1 MIILGGTVGL
11 FIALVLL
18 GLFYP
23 GTGADQLNWRPTR
36 TAEQEAQDEMD
47 DLDQMLEAAN
57 RRRRARG
64 QEELTEH
71 SVRSS
76 LAQEAQADENDEELL
91 EEEVAQVLE
100 RRNAK
105 RRARGE
111 PEQTVAEYLA
121 ELRGGR

>member
-1 MIILGGTVGL
+1 VIILGGTVGL

-23 GTGADQLNWRPTR
+23 GTGADQLHWRPTR
-36 TAEQEAQDEMD
+36 TAEQEAQDDVD

-76 LAQEAQADENDEELL
+76 LAQEAPRDDEELL

-121 ELRGGR
+121 ELRGGA